1 MKRMTALILALT
13 LIAAI
18 ASADMNDSV
27 LFDQSLWGLSRSA
40 FQKRVKN
47 SLETVR
53 IGSGT
58 GLKLTG
64 MNVYG
69 YPMDAYF
76 LFEAQIG
83 AYYGFSKAVYILS
96 DRAGFTEA
104 ELPLARDDLADQL
117 TQKIGAPATASDAV
131 VTWETDS
138 YKIQIGQANLKSYTG
153 CDGINLCIVIHGLN
167 IPKPTV
173 DALPSPAN
181 TPTPQPRATAEPAA
195 KPTQKPSK
203 APEKVGTSTY
213 VLNTNTKKFHRPD
226 CSSVDEMKSRNREY
240 VNMSRDEI
248 IARGYKPCKRC
259 KP

>member
-18 ASADMNDSV
+18 ASADISDSV

-47 SLETVR
+47 SLETVK

-76 LFEAQIG
+76 LFDAQMG
-83 AYYGFSKAVYILS
+83 TYLGFSKAVFILS
-96 DRAGFTEA
+96 ERAGFTGA
-104 ELPLARDDLADQL
+104 ELPLACDDLTDQL
-117 TQKIGAPATASDAV
+117 IQRIGAPTTASDAA
-131 VTWETDS
+131 VTWESDS
-138 YKIQIGQANLKSYTG
+138 YRIQIGKANLKNYTG
-153 CDGINLCIVIHGLN
+153 SDGISLCIVIHGLN
-167 IPKPTV
+167 IPKPAV
-173 DALPSPAN
+173 EALPSLQN
-181 TPTPQPRATAEPAA
+181 TPPAV
-195 KPTQKPSK
+195 KPTQTPSK
-203 APEKVGTSTY
+203 APEKVNASTY
-213 VLNTNTKKFHRPD
+213 VLNTNTKKFHLPD
-226 CSSVDEMKSRNREY
+226 CSSVDEMMSWNREY

-248 IARGYKPCKRC
+248 IAQGYKPCQRC